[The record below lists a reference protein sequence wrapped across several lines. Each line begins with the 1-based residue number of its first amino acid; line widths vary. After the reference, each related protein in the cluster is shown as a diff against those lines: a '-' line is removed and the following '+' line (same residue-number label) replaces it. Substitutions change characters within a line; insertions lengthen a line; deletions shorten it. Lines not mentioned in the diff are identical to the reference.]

1 MKILLWGIPCV
12 GHEDIGKLLAK
23 ALNYNF
29 IDQNDI
35 IKEKYGTIDIASKT
49 CNRC

>member
-1 MKILLWGIPCV
+1 MGIPCV

-23 ALNYNF
+23 KLNYKF

-35 IKEKYGTIDIASKT
+35 IKEKYGTIDKFNDIYWVDY
-49 CNRC
+49 